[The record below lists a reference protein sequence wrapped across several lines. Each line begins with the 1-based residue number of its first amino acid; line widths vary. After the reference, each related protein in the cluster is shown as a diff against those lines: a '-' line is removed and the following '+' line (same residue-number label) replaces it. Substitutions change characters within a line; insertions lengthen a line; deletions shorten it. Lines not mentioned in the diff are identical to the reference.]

1 MAKTEHEH
9 SVIIRV
15 EARQSSVLLA
25 MGTINNHVLY
35 ILSSQKYFEYFHLKE
50 MISFEEIYMYDL
62 I

>member
-15 EARQSSVLLA
+15 EARQSSVLLV
-25 MGTINNHVLY
+25 MGTINNYVLY
-35 ILSSQKYFEYFHLKE
+35 ILNSQKYSEYFHLKE